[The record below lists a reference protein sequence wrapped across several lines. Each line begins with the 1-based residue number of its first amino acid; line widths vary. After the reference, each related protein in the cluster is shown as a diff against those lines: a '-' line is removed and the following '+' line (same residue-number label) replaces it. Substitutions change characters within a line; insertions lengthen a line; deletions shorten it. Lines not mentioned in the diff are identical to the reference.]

1 LYILYLNIML
11 KQKKQ
16 NAMIPFVGGRVPTPS
31 ERRVLSLI
39 IKVRITIRYELGH
52 LLSIAQFAHK
62 TL

>member
-1 LYILYLNIML
+1 MYILYLNIML

-16 NAMIPFVGGRVPTPS
+16 NAIIPFVRGRVPS